1 MKRASIFLFTAKK
14 FWFFLI
20 TEKLWTDSVYYFN
33 NEIHYF
39 NNEPCILVINSLL
52 ETQLNKKDVLKGH
65 DTEFSAKKTLKQ
77 NFNSNKSF

>member
-14 FWFFLI
+14 FCFFLI
-20 TEKLWTDSVYYFN
+20 TEKLWTDSVHYFN

-39 NNEPCILVINSLL
+39 NNKHCILVINSLL

-65 DTEFSAKKTLKQ
+65 DTGFSAKKNIKTK
-77 NFNSNKSF
+77 F